1 MGKYS
6 PLRSYLM
13 AQAGERVSMSFSDIE
28 KVLGE
33 KLPASK
39 QYPAWWSNNPS
50 NNPMTKEWLAAG
62 FLTESVN
69 IAGENLVFRRSSQG
83 TAGGQAGEGGSGR
96 RPGFMEDKAV
106 FKNAPDMSGKSQ
118 DYIVPPRGADP
129 LFGCMAGTL
138 TLLPEVDYT
147 APADPDWGK
156 VYED

>member
-13 AQAGERVSMSFSDIE
+13 SQADERVPMSFGDIE
-28 KVLGE
+28 KLLGE

-62 FLTESVN
+62 FHTESVN
-69 IAGENLVFRRSSQG
+69 IAAEKLVFRRAADGFVRAKGFGES
-83 TAGGQAGEGGSGR
+83 AQAELTG
-96 RPGFMEDKAV
+96 A
-106 FKNAPDMSGKSQ
+106 
-118 DYIVPPRGADP
+118 PPRHP
-129 LFGCMAGTL
+129 IFGCMKGTL
-138 TLLPEVDYT
+138 TIKPDVDLT
-147 APADPDWGK
+147 EPADPDWGK

>member
-13 AQAGERVSMSFSDIE
+13 SQASERVPMSFSDIE
-28 KVLGE
+28 KLLGE

-62 FLTESVN
+62 FQTESVN
-69 IAGENLVFRRSSQG
+69 IAGENLVFRRAKGPKGFAEAAQAEIDG
-83 TAGGQAGEGGSGR
+83 TLSR
-96 RPGFMEDKAV
+96 HP
-106 FKNAPDMSGKSQ
+106 
-118 DYIVPPRGADP
+118 I
-129 LFGCMAGTL
+129 FGCMKGTL
-138 TLLPEVDYT
+138 TIIPDVDLT
-147 APADPDWGK
+147 EPADPDWGK

>member
-13 AQAGERVSMSFSDIE
+13 SQIGERVPMSFGDIE
-28 KVLGE
+28 ELLGE

-62 FLTESVN
+62 FQTESVN
-69 IAGENLVFRRSSQG
+69 VAGENLVFRRAKGHSIGRKGFADS
-83 TAGGQAGEGGSGR
+83 AQAEIN
-96 RPGFMEDKAV
+96 E
-106 FKNAPDMSGKSQ
+106 APSRHP
-118 DYIVPPRGADP
+118 I
-129 LFGCMAGTL
+129 FGCMKGTL
-138 TLLPEVDYT
+138 TIRPGLDLT
-147 APADPDWGK
+147 APADADWGK